1 MPNTISKQDLED
13 LHLPEPSPSLKLLRA
28 GWIRP
33 LASRGTCSASMDD
46 LFGCV
51 LYAHIVDSR
60 VMKFGTT
67 SSFKQRMEDNADTIN
82 EILRNQDG
90 RNPNPKQWLKNLAL
104 GIGDKFKKQAPG
116 VIRAG
121 QSIEV
126 WATTLSTPRAC
137 QNVTGRKNSRCPAC
151 NAVEATL
158 NSRYQTIQYGWA
170 HRLS

>member
-1 MPNTISKQDLED
+1 MPNTISQQDLED

-33 LASRGTCSASMDD
+33 LASRGTCSA
-46 LFGCV
+46 
-51 LYAHIVDSR
+51 
-60 VMKFGTT
+60 K
-67 SSFKQRMEDNADTIN
+67 KRMEDNADTIN

-104 GIGDKFKKQAPG
+104 GIGDRFKKQAPG